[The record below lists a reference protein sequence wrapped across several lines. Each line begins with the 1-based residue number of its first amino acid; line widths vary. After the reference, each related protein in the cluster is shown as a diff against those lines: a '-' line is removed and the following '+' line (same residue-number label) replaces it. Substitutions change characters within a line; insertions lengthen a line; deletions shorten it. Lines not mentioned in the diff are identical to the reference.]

1 MAMKWLLSKF
11 GQSLNGNPSS
21 EASSRLVS
29 SPHSSIFGTSLA
41 ECIDNDRVR
50 AYQQQQPTFKSKIA
64 VSSRNSSV
72 FALDATSA
80 TLGMESKI
88 ETGGP
93 TLGLVDKMHHSLT
106 QNVPVILQQCIQFL
120 DTDTG
125 LSTPGLFR
133 IAASSKDVKQQWMRE
148 LTDKIVPVYLFEEF
162 SQAGD
167 SIEKIQAAV
176 ALLPIFHR
184 CTLIYL
190 CRFLVRLSSQ
200 SDINKMTISNIA
212 IVFGPTVFSFPSE
225 KCTITLAPTNI
236 TAVSTLSKISTPIP
250 PVNSEAALVENMTSV
265 RVMSVLLEKFAL
277 WSSDWQSAISLG
289 QAQKE
294 PSSIINHTVTMRSV
308 SVTSTDSSRSTPEK
322 CDIQTISQKKSL
334 HSLVVGSS
342 ELILFGIS
350 KADKTLAIQTTSSYT
365 VNQVHDIPSIGDSQ
379 YVHLDADHVKERN
392 SDNRDVI
399 RGPVKLDEFQNI
411 KFQQEA
417 SHYNDT
423 KKSRLWTES
432 HSLNSYDSPSTSF
445 KYLDNYTKILKKR
458 PRRPGF
464 RPEGGSQYYSNEV
477 LSLQESDNIQVIPTV
492 AIKSSRAVSCR
503 FSQPSPLGLKFESIQ
518 NSPTNSI
525 TSDSRTPSRALD
537 QQQTNQQY
545 TLFIY
550 PHNNTLVIR
559 KRQSDQ
565 NLEKVPRSNSSKS
578 ILAELPILNQET
590 VLASGVFNYGP
601 NEEATII
608 GSVPEFHSESHDRAF
623 SSLQSSSPENRL
635 GTLWRPLTPGILDS
649 PKIAFQKRR
658 DDIFPDEFAS
668 TQHTLGDTLVSGI
681 ESIVSP
687 ITPISNLAVVHS
699 LQLSV
704 ATRPLNSIVPSHCA
718 SPGSLNEIDFSLST
732 QSLHTT
738 SDYKLPIRMK
748 SIRNSPLNHIYG
760 FSRHV
765 PLTATSYIFPSDI
778 GMSSLTHPTPPP
790 LQLNPTFL
798 RRHIR
803 QSSSFL
809 SPTGAFVTP
818 LTTSPKTPDP
828 ESPRRSPRN
837 FIGRNGER
845 YTSTDL
851 QRIKDE
857 YKILQ
862 QRVYLAR
869 STEDDHNKIPQHDY
883 DRYNALKNIV
893 RELQKQSSI
902 VTPCTE
908 IPTNGLEIS
917 PTSDILPNYKSS
929 HQPSLS
935 ESPST
940 YQNTVEFPAKAALE
954 AIRIRRILENCPFD
968 VEKMT
973 SDQILHE
980 MYILK
985 SELVKLKAYYSKK
998 KLDIDKNRITMEEK
1012 VVMKTLFSWYSD
1024 LKLKQ
1029 KIVKAPQISI
1039 SKG

>member
-133 IAASSKDVKQQWMRE
+133 IAASSKDVKQVRQSLEKNFADLDICAIKKTDMDMVTIVASILKQWMRE

-350 KADKTLAIQTTSSYT
+350 KADKTLAIQ
-365 VNQVHDIPSIGDSQ
+365 V
-379 YVHLDADHVKERN
+379 
-392 SDNRDVI
+392 
-399 RGPVKLDEFQNI
+399 
-411 KFQQEA
+411 
-417 SHYNDT
+417 
-423 KKSRLWTES
+423 
-432 HSLNSYDSPSTSF
+432 
-445 KYLDNYTKILKKR
+445 
-458 PRRPGF
+458 
-464 RPEGGSQYYSNEV
+464 
-477 LSLQESDNIQVIPTV
+477 
-492 AIKSSRAVSCR
+492 
-503 FSQPSPLGLKFESIQ
+503 
-518 NSPTNSI
+518 
-525 TSDSRTPSRALD
+525 
-537 QQQTNQQY
+537 
-545 TLFIY
+545 
-550 PHNNTLVIR
+550 
-559 KRQSDQ
+559 
-565 NLEKVPRSNSSKS
+565 
-578 ILAELPILNQET
+578 
-590 VLASGVFNYGP
+590 
-601 NEEATII
+601 
-608 GSVPEFHSESHDRAF
+608 
-623 SSLQSSSPENRL
+623 
-635 GTLWRPLTPGILDS
+635 
-649 PKIAFQKRR
+649 
-658 DDIFPDEFAS
+658 
-668 TQHTLGDTLVSGI
+668 
-681 ESIVSP
+681 
-687 ITPISNLAVVHS
+687 
-699 LQLSV
+699 
-704 ATRPLNSIVPSHCA
+704 
-718 SPGSLNEIDFSLST
+718 
-732 QSLHTT
+732 
-738 SDYKLPIRMK
+738 
-748 SIRNSPLNHIYG
+748 
-760 FSRHV
+760 
-765 PLTATSYIFPSDI
+765 
-778 GMSSLTHPTPPP
+778 
-790 LQLNPTFL
+790 
-798 RRHIR
+798 
-803 QSSSFL
+803 
-809 SPTGAFVTP
+809 
-818 LTTSPKTPDP
+818 
-828 ESPRRSPRN
+828 
-837 FIGRNGER
+837 
-845 YTSTDL
+845 
-851 QRIKDE
+851 
-857 YKILQ
+857 
-862 QRVYLAR
+862 
-869 STEDDHNKIPQHDY
+869 
-883 DRYNALKNIV
+883 
-893 RELQKQSSI
+893 
-902 VTPCTE
+902 
-908 IPTNGLEIS
+908 
-917 PTSDILPNYKSS
+917 
-929 HQPSLS
+929 
-935 ESPST
+935 
-940 YQNTVEFPAKAALE
+940 
-954 AIRIRRILENCPFD
+954 
-968 VEKMT
+968 
-973 SDQILHE
+973 
-980 MYILK
+980 
-985 SELVKLKAYYSKK
+985 
-998 KLDIDKNRITMEEK
+998 
-1012 VVMKTLFSWYSD
+1012 
-1024 LKLKQ
+1024 
-1029 KIVKAPQISI
+1029 
-1039 SKG
+1039 